1 MMALQA
7 QYCRFMTRVIMS
19 EKRMCFTCEAERDV
33 ELVERK
39 DTVTIKGKEV
49 EFAVVS
55 YRCTVCGDEFE
66 TPEQLDANLE
76 AAREAY
82 SRCYESFTPDALV
95 ALRSSYNASQKAFG
109 LLLGFGELTMNS
121 YEKGNVPT
129 STNRLLLS
137 LADDPY
143 CFRNMYELNKNRIGD
158 TQRKRIESSAG
169 FRETKHWEGMDSVY
183 HNLTADERGT
193 VERRANSSG
202 VSVSC
207 IVANC
212 VTETLQ
218 QDYAKL
224 LAGAR
229 WSKTETISLPT
240 ETPAGRI
247 A

>member
-1 MMALQA
+1 
-7 QYCRFMTRVIMS
+7 MS
-19 EKRMCFTCEAERDV
+19 EKRMCFTCETERDV

-39 DTVTIKGKEV
+39 ETVTIKGKEV
-49 EFAVVS
+49 EFIAVS

-82 SRCYESFTPDALV
+82 AQRYESFSPEALV

-121 YEKGNVPT
+121 YEKGSVPT
-129 STNRLLLS
+129 STNRLLLN
-137 LADDPY
+137 LAGDPY
-143 CFRNMYELNKNRIGD
+143 CFRRMYELNKNRIGD

-169 FRETKHWEGMDSVY
+169 FRETLHWERMDAVY
-183 HNLTADERGT
+183 HNLTADERGSI
-193 VERRANSSG
+193 ERRASNAG

-212 VTETLQ
+212 VTETLK
-218 QDYAKL
+218 QDYVKL

-229 WSKTETISLPT
+229 WSRMEESPIQVESSIRGL
-240 ETPAGRI
+240 AV
-247 A
+247 

>member
-1 MMALQA
+1 
-7 QYCRFMTRVIMS
+7 
-19 EKRMCFTCEAERDV
+19 MCFTCETERDV

-39 DTVTIKGKEV
+39 ETVTIKGKEV
-49 EFAVVS
+49 DFTAVS

-82 SRCYESFTPDALV
+82 AQRYESFSPDALV
-95 ALRSSYNASQKAFG
+95 ALRNSYNASQKAFG

-121 YEKGNVPT
+121 YEKGSTPT
-129 STNRLLLS
+129 STNRLLLN
-137 LADDPY
+137 LAGDTY
-143 CFRNMYELNKNRIGD
+143 CFRRMYELNKIRIGD

-169 FRETKHWEGMDSVY
+169 FRETQHWERMDAVY
-183 HNLTADERGT
+183 HNLTADERRS
-193 VERRANSSG
+193 VERRAAGSG
-202 VSVSC
+202 VSVSR

-212 VTETLQ
+212 VTETLN

-224 LAGAR
+224 IAGAQ
-229 WSKTETISLPT
+229 WSNMEITPLRAEPATE
-240 ETPAGRI
+240 GI